1 MNSGNESQNDIRI
14 VVDQRTLYDSNV
26 SHNIYAEELRKA
38 FDGFSVEVVPNA
50 ENHEG
55 SYKFAFV
62 KAEITGEPE
71 NLDLKSRLQV
81 AWRNAVARSGE
92 HE

>member
-1 MNSGNESQNDIRI
+1 MSSVDGIQSDIRI
-14 VVDQRTLYDSNV
+14 FVDQRTLYDSNV
-26 SHNIYAEELRKA
+26 VHNIYVEELRKA

-55 SYKFAFV
+55 SYEFAFV
-62 KAEITGEPE
+62 RAEITGEPE